1 MVLRLGSARG
11 RPEEARV
18 TAYQVSVAMTVILL
32 FPMLY
37 FAIASLTFF
46 LARLQDP
53 VVTRMLRSLFSA
65 SFLAVSILAAIAA
78 LAFTGAGRMSFA
90 LGLLLVAGCAAIM
103 RRWFLRQLDRLI
115 AARDAGEPIALKGL
129 RRVHVAGIAY
139 NAVQLGGMVA
149 SIPAV
154 FPTA

>member
-1 MVLRLGSARG
+1 MG
-11 RPEEARV
+11 
-18 TAYQVSVAMTVILL
+18 TAYQLSVAMTVIML

-65 SFLAVSILAAIAA
+65 SFLAVSILAGIAA
-78 LAFTGAGRMSFA
+78 LAFLGAGRTSFA
-90 LGLLLVAGCAAIM
+90 LGLLLVAGCAAVA
-103 RRWFLRQLDRLI
+103 RRWFLRHLDRLI
-115 AARDAGEPIALKGL
+115 AARDAGERMALQGL
-129 RRVHVAGIAY
+129 RRLHVAGIAY
-139 NAVQLGGMVA
+139 NSVQLGGLIA

-154 FPTA
+154 FPAA